1 MTTILG
7 QFNLDIPFFLT
18 YLFDPPGIVW
28 RGLWVTI
35 YVAVIAQILGV
46 IVGLGVAL
54 ARMSGSAVLRSWAG
68 LYIWAWR
75 GTPLLVQ
82 LLIVYTGVAAAGIYR
97 YPDLPLGPFTL
108 SGPMQAALFTLAL
121 NEGAYMAEIFRAAIQ
136 SIDRGQLDAAKAI
149 GMRKGTALWFII
161 LPQAARVVLPPLGN
175 EFTSMIKGT
184 SLLSVIGVR
193 ELFGTMQNLNAAT
206 FRTFELFFVAAI
218 WYLILTSL
226 MSIVQRRLEAR
237 LSRHE
242 LPAERRFKETFRS
255 RKLVTTQR

>member
-1 MTTILG
+1 
-7 QFNLDIPFFLT
+7 
-18 YLFDPPGIVW
+18 
-28 RGLWVTI
+28 
-35 YVAVIAQILGV
+35 
-46 IVGLGVAL
+46 
-54 ARMSGSAVLRSWAG
+54 
-68 LYIWAWR
+68 
-75 GTPLLVQ
+75 
-82 LLIVYTGVAAAGIYR
+82 
-97 YPDLPLGPFTL
+97 
-108 SGPMQAALFTLAL
+108 
-121 NEGAYMAEIFRAAIQ
+121 MAEIFRAAIQ

>member
-7 QFNLDIPFFLT
+7 QFNLDIPFFLK
-18 YLFDPPGIVW
+18 YLFDPPGVIW
-28 RGLWVTI
+28 HGLWVTV
-35 YVAVIAQILGV
+35 YVAVIAQALGV
-46 IVGLGVAL
+46 MVGLGVAL
-54 ARMSGSAVLRSWAG
+54 ARMSSSPLLDNWARF
-68 LYIWAWR
+68 YIWVWR
-75 GTPLLVQ
+75 GTPLLLQ
-82 LLIVYTGVAAAGIYR
+82 LLLVYTGVAAAGIYR
-97 YPDLPLGPFTL
+97 YPDIPIGPFDL
-108 SGPMQAALFTLAL
+108 SGPLQAAFFTLAL

-149 GMRKGTALWFII
+149 GMRKRTALWFII

-193 ELFGTMQNLNAAT
+193 ELFGTVQNLNAAT
-206 FRTFELFFVAAI
+206 FRTFELFFVAGI
-218 WYLILTSL
+218 WYLVLTSV
-226 MSIVQRRLEAR
+226 MGIVQRRLEAR

-255 RKLVTTQR
+255 RKLVSTQR